1 MANINLAWTNP
12 TATDIDNICVHK
24 LSGDHSATYPNG
36 TINATD
42 AATFAAAA
50 GAYINQDSTYTD
62 TSAGAKT
69 YTDSTA
75 SNTGTHTYGVF
86 SKNGSGY
93 GPGEAVTITY

>member
-1 MANINLAWTNP
+1 MANINLAWNNP

-24 LSGDHSATYPNG
+24 FSDDQSATYPTG
-36 TINATD
+36 SLDATE
-42 AATFAAAA
+42 AAAFAAAA
-50 GAYINQDSTYTD
+50 GAYINQDATYTY
-62 TSAGAKT
+62 SAGAKT

-75 SNTGTHTYGVF
+75 SSSGTHTYGVF